1 MPEVKIEELNRISIA
16 GLILKK
22 IIDQNIADPKKFAKV
37 ANLDTVINLG
47 IGRMKLHLIMKFG
60 NIEVRP
66 GHHPNPTAS
75 VAGTMDAIL
84 DVGQGRYHRVPA
96 KFFSGKF
103 KLGGNVMALMPLMH
117 ILQM

>member
-1 MPEVKIEELNRISIA
+1 MPEVKIEEMNKISVA

-22 IIDQNIADPKKFAKV
+22 IIDKNIADPKKFSKV
-37 ANLDTVINLG
+37 SNLDSIINLG
-47 IGRMKLHLIMKFG
+47 IGRMKLHLVMKYG
-60 NIEVRP
+60 AIEVRP

-75 VAGTMDAIL
+75 VSGTMEAIL

-103 KLGGNVMALMPLMH
+103 KLGGNVMALMPLMS